1 MDSETLIALDSATE
15 ERAMENRPRILIC
28 DDEPLMTNSIKA
40 VLGTTRYQIQ
50 TTNDPHQALNLI
62 NTESPDLVILDVKMP
77 GMTGFDIID
86 AIDHERS
93 DPAFILITG
102 ETSVDSAIKAIRK
115 GASDYL
121 RKPFEPDELI
131 VRVEKVL
138 KQRQIAQAN
147 VCIEAE
153 KQQLQD
159 QLRQSQKMEAIGTL
173 AGGIAHDF
181 NNILSIILGNTELAL
196 AAKTNSQTVRQ
207 NLDQILTASLRAREM
222 IQQLL
227 SFSRNEESYRKPLNL
242 NRVLGDSLKLMR
254 SSLPTNIVI
263 DRDICDTPCTII
275 ADATQLHQVM
285 LNLCTNA
292 AHAMEPEGGVLTV
305 RLESVVL
312 ESSATTRHGD
322 LAPGNYARLVVS
334 DTGHGIEKHIIDRI
348 FDPYFTTKETGK
360 GTGMG
365 LSVVHGI
372 IKGSGGTIQ
381 AFSQPDQFTEFHM
394 YLPVVDMDIE
404 SEPALLPQQN
414 MTGGKEH
421 ILLVDDE
428 AMLVDM
434 MRQVLEQLGYTVNTY
449 TDSGDALK
457 AFLNTPRTYDLLIT
471 DMTMP
476 GMTGTGLAK
485 AVRKVR
491 HDLPIILCTGY
502 NEQLCDENL
511 NALGIKA
518 LMMKPVGMQQLAET
532 IRSVLVPATKE
543 RRKHPRYIA
552 PAGTF
557 VVSSNHPYE
566 RCNLVDISIGGLA
579 FCHEMNHTSPPKN
592 DQLSIMTPDGE
603 IFIADMHCRIVSDI
617 PAGNDLPLAQ
627 PGKARRSVC
636 FDKLTLHQKKRI
648 NQFIRKYTTNLFN

>member
-1 MDSETLIALDSATE
+1 MESETLIASDSANQ
-15 ERAMENRPRILIC
+15 ERAMENRPLILIC
-28 DDEPLMTNSIKA
+28 DDEPLMTKSIEA
-40 VLGTTRYQIQ
+40 VLRTLDYRIQ
-50 TTNDPHQALNLI
+50 TTTDPDQALNLI
-62 NTESPDLVILDVKMP
+62 HANSPDLVILDVMMP
-77 GMTGFDIID
+77 GMTGFEIID
-86 AIDHERS
+86 AVDRQQS

-102 ETSVDSAIKAIRK
+102 ETSVEPAIQAIRK

-131 VRVEKVL
+131 IRVENVL
-138 KQRQIAQAN
+138 KQRQIAHDN

-153 KQQLQD
+153 KVQLQG

-196 AAKTNSQTVRQ
+196 AEKTTSQAVRQ

-227 SFSRNEESYRKPLNL
+227 SFSRNEESYSKPLNL
-242 NRVLGDSLKLMR
+242 NRVLEDSLKLMR

-263 DRDICDTPCTII
+263 DRDICDTRCTIM
-275 ADATQLHQVM
+275 ADATQIHQVM

-292 AHAMEPEGGVLTV
+292 AHAMEPDGGVLSIG
-305 RLESVVL
+305 LESVVL
-312 ESSATTRHGD
+312 KNTTATEHAD
-322 LAPGNYARLVVS
+322 LAPGNYARLVVA
-334 DTGHGIEKHIIDRI
+334 DTGQGIEEHIIERI

-365 LSVVHGI
+365 LSVVLGI
-372 IKGSGGTIQ
+372 IQSSSGSIQ
-381 AFSQPDQFTEFHM
+381 AFSQPGQFTKFHI
-394 YLPVVDMDIE
+394 YLPLVDVDVE
-404 SEPALLPQQN
+404 SEPVLLPQRH

-434 MRQVLEQLGYTVNTY
+434 MHQVLDQLGYTVSAFA
-449 TDSGDALK
+449 DSGSALE
-457 AFLNTPRTYDLLIT
+457 AFLTSPSDYDLILT

-485 AVRKVR
+485 AVMKVR
-491 HDLPIILCTGY
+491 QDLPIILCTGY

-511 NALGIKA
+511 DTLGIKA
-518 LMMKPVGMQQLAET
+518 LIMKPVGMQQLAET
-532 IRSVLVPATKE
+532 IRNVLKPATKE
-543 RRKHPRYIA
+543 RRRHPRYIA

-557 VVSSNHPYE
+557 VISSTHPYD
-566 RCNLVDISIGGLA
+566 RCSLVDISLGGLA
-579 FCHEMNHTSPPKN
+579 YCHEINDPATAEK
-592 DQLSIMTPDGE
+592 DQLSIMAPDGD

-617 PAGNDLPLAQ
+617 PAGNDLPLPQ
-627 PGKARRSVC
+627 PGQARRSVC
-636 FDKLTLHQKKRI
+636 FENLSLHQKKQI
-648 NQFIRKYTTNLFN
+648 NQFIRKYTTDLFN